1 MSEKELNQC
10 CGGSCGCEG
19 EDNQGSCGCG
29 GHNHDHG
36 NECGCGEEHYE
47 TFVVDLEDENGNI
60 VSCDVVEAF
69 EYKNSEYVLVENPQD
84 NSIYLFRS
92 QGEEGELVV
101 PSEEEFAEVTKY
113 YEEELSE

>member
-47 TFVVDLEDENGNI
+47 TFVVDLEDENGKIQNM
-60 VSCDVVEAF
+60 F
-69 EYKNSEYVLVENPQD
+69 
-84 NSIYLFRS
+84 
-92 QGEEGELVV
+92 
-101 PSEEEFAEVTKY
+101 
-113 YEEELSE
+113 